1 VTYAWDPGIGPDA
14 AALARMRAR
23 FLRPSVAMGEA
34 WFMGETRRMFDELLQ
49 DPAEWKADTL
59 ASALGEIAS
68 GPPCFGHRQEWSA
81 WLPYLIPRAIPRLAG
96 DTLSSVH
103 DGMVTSVMVHYPDPE
118 MAYFPDY
125 PAFRD
130 DLLETLGRARFTER
144 LKKPVHVDAS
154 GGLSLESGI
163 SASLIFGAKYVRLP
177 DMQGWVASVAEIDDP
192 WWRAALLRWLHLG
205 ARLLTDPKRQPHD
218 EPLDGCDWGESHV
231 VAGACP
237 MPDVDPEAVVAPFL
251 GAERQAAFARGL
263 RVVLP
268 VSRMLRWRN
277 ALDDLQYKVDIDL
290 AGGLMQIDEAIAR
303 VADAF
308 ELRRD

>member
-1 VTYAWDPGIGPDA
+1 
-14 AALARMRAR
+14 M
-23 FLRPSVAMGEA
+23 
-34 WFMGETRRMFDELLQ
+34 
-49 DPAEWKADTL
+49 
-59 ASALGEIAS
+59 
-68 GPPCFGHRQEWSA
+68 
-81 WLPYLIPRAIPRLAG
+81 LAG

-103 DGMVTSVMVHYPDPE
+103 DGMVSSVMAHYPDPE

-130 DLLETLGRARFTER
+130 DLLETLGRARFTGR
-144 LKKPVHVDAS
+144 LKKSVHVDAS

-218 EPLDGCDWGESHV
+218 EPLDGGDWGESHV

-237 MPDVDPEAVVAPFL
+237 MPDVDPEPSSRLSSARSARRRSREGCASCFPSAACCG
-251 GAERQAAFARGL
+251 GAMHWMTCSTR
-263 RVVLP
+263 
-268 VSRMLRWRN
+268 STSTW
-277 ALDDLQYKVDIDL
+277 L
-290 AGGLMQIDEAIAR
+290 AD
-303 VADAF
+303 
-308 ELRRD
+308 